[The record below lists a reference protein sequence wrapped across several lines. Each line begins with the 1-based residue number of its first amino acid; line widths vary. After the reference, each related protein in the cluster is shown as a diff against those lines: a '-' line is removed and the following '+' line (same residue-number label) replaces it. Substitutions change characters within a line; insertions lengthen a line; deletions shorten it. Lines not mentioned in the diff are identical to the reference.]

1 MYQENDMKIKV
12 KITQLCQFYDTAKS
26 KNLLMWS
33 ISIPK
38 AHSNYSKRMDLL
50 ILLHVDHRKDP

>member
-26 KNLLMWS
+26 KNLNVVNIHTEGTFQL
-33 ISIPK
+33 
-38 AHSNYSKRMDLL
+38 
-50 ILLHVDHRKDP
+50 